1 MPSMLKIKKFNWTEG
16 ASPLLYFNIYKY
28 IGPTILGKQADV
40 QLIYKSGKSVRIY
53 GDEGE
58 VFSEAKK
65 RLSKKTNIRER
76 ERLTKNFEKLW
87 VDATVYGY
95 SEYKKLSGN
104 KNPIATLDPL
114 KNLKN
119 MPERKVL
126 EKLQESVS
134 SIAEIKAM
142 QNLINDYFY
151 KNINPAKLIDSKLS
165 EKGWDKK
172 VLADKMQKLGKDER
186 QKQST
191 TYTHLSGD
199 RAVSRDVAI
208 EYSKILDCDPVDLMF
223 AKRTTVI
230 WGKVNTKKG
239 VETYKQ
245 FVPGEVYSYTVAKET
260 DDVLY
265 AYDKDVV
272 PLETVI
278 VPRDIYRK
286 NIKAIKIDARGTMF
300 DQHVAFYY
308 YSNAKDQSCINKL
321 CVVGAK
327 TQHADID
334 PDCTEINYYLGLY
347 ENDKGTSNLINVDPF
362 VKEKNKYI
370 LKDFEPTFI
379 SPVVCVVNP
388 QAIVDET
395 KKQSVVPESEYRK
408 EEMLVAEL
416 HKAREQLKEAK
427 QASEKTM
434 QTQKETE
441 QLHKETGRIM
451 NEVRLLQDRL
461 LRAEQETYIKRMEVF
476 GEREDKIA

>member
-1 MPSMLKIKKFNWTEG
+1 MLKIKKFNWTEG

-223 AKRTTVI
+223 AKKTTVV
-230 WGKVNTKKG
+230 WGKVNTKKV
-239 VETYKQ
+239 VETYKS
-245 FVPGEVYSYTVAKET
+245 FVPGEIYPYTT
-260 DDVLY
+260 S
-265 AYDKDVV
+265 DKDM
-272 PLETVI
+272 ERVI
-278 VPRDIYRK
+278 VPRDIWKK
-286 NIKAIKIDARGTMF
+286 NIKAVKIDARGTIF
-300 DQHVAFYY
+300 DQHVGFYY
-308 YSNAKDQSCINKL
+308 YSNTKDEACMNKL
-321 CVVGAK
+321 CVVGA
-327 TQHADID
+327 TVHPVAID
-334 PDCTEINYYLGLY
+334 PDYTETNYYLGLY
-347 ENDKGTSNLINVDPF
+347 ENDKGTSNLINADPF
-362 VKEKNKYI
+362 VSEKNKYI
-370 LKDFEPTFI
+370 LKDFEPDFI
-379 SPVVCVVNP
+379 SPVVCIINP
-388 QAIVDET
+388 QTIVDET
-395 KKQSVVPESEYRK
+395 AKQSVLPESEYRK
-408 EEMLVAEL
+408 EEMLVSEL
-416 HKAREQLKEAK
+416 HKVREQLKIAK
-427 QASEKTM
+427 QAAERAKQSVKQTEE
-434 QTQKETE
+434 TQKEADRV
-441 QLHKETGRIM
+441 QKEIIRTQAVANKIM
-451 NEVRLLQDRL
+451 QDVKDMQERLLDFEL
-461 LRAEQETYIKRMEVF
+461 EQPIPNVIMD
-476 GEREDKIA
+476 EDKVA

>member
-1 MPSMLKIKKFNWTEG
+1 MLKIKKFNWIEG

-65 RLSKKTNIRER
+65 RLSKKTNIKER
-76 ERLTKNFEKLW
+76 ERLTKNFEKSW

-142 QNLINDYFY
+142 QNLINDHFY

-165 EKGWDKK
+165 EKGWDRKD
-172 VLADKMQKLGKDER
+172 LADEMQKLGEEES

-191 TYTHLSGD
+191 TYTHLSGE

-208 EYSKILDCDPVDLMF
+208 RYGKILDCDPVDLMF
-223 AKRTTVI
+223 AKKTTVV

-245 FVPGEVYSYTVAKET
+245 FVPGEVYSYSA
-260 DDVLY
+260 DS
-265 AYDKDVV
+265 KD
-272 PLETVI
+272 LDTVI
-278 VPRDIYRK
+278 VPRDIWKK
-286 NIKAIKIDARGTMF
+286 NIKAIKIDARGTMY

-416 HKAREQLKEAK
+416 HKVREQLKEAK
-427 QASEKTM
+427 QTSERTM

-461 LRAEQETYIKRMEVF
+461 LRAEQETYIKRMEVL